1 MPSTSAPF
9 GLRPVNHVSGA
20 PVRLE
25 EMTIAS
31 AYASNIFEGTPVKI
45 GTDGTIQVAAA
56 GDRLI
61 GSFRGCEY
69 TTSDGRR
76 VVTNRWVASTALAS
90 GTTCIARVTRD
101 PEIIYEI
108 QGGSIALAD
117 IGTMADHSG
126 VSGDSTTGLSSTI
139 LDTVSASVE
148 AQYQVVGISK
158 RPDNAAGDTY
168 TLVYVKIA
176 EHQDRAIADAAQA
189 F

>member
-1 MPSTSAPF
+1 MPSTSAAF
-9 GLRPVNHVSGA
+9 GLRPVNHTSGA
-20 PVRLE
+20 PVRVE

-31 AYASNIFEGTPVKI
+31 GYASAIYEGTPVKI
-45 GTDGTIQVAAA
+45 GTNGTIEVAAA

-61 GSFRGCEY
+61 GCFRGVKY
-69 TTSDGRR
+69 TDADGRPKI
-76 VVTNRWVASTALAS
+76 TNRWTASTVASDAVA
-90 GTTCIARVTRD
+90 IVTRD

-108 QGGSIALAD
+108 EGGSIAVAD

-126 VSGDSTTGLSSTI
+126 VSGDSTTGISSTT
-139 LDTVSASVE
+139 LGTVSAATE
-148 AQYQVVGISK
+148 AQYQVVGISR
-158 RPDNAAGDTY
+158 RPGNAASDTY